1 MNGKELKVTEYN
13 LTFGKTPRIVN
24 VFGLFKYKKNNN
36 LYVVY
41 SDKGNEYSIV
51 YYGGSHVKNNTILS
65 MSANKEGDEKI
76 IKEYISKITK
86 KGELENFEILSL
98 DKIDEIE
105 IISSNKI
112 EVKPEILNSLV
123 ELTIPKKKEDNSSN
137 NIKKT
142 TKNKKSPLKMLLI
155 LFVLVIIGLG
165 AYMYLAISF
174 PNEET
179 SKVIKCKKVYEHE
192 TLNNVEVEYEKDFNF
207 NNLDTL
213 KSVNID
219 VLYRFSDEN
228 NYLDFINKGLYYT
241 YMPDDI
247 KTDGETFQNN
257 EEYTF
262 RLKTN
267 ELVDSSYDKP
277 TNYEEVLSYY
287 TNEGYTCDEDIEK

>member
-1 MNGKELKVTEYN
+1 
-13 LTFGKTPRIVN
+13 
-24 VFGLFKYKKNNN
+24 
-36 LYVVY
+36 
-41 SDKGNEYSIV
+41 
-51 YYGGSHVKNNTILS
+51 
-65 MSANKEGDEKI
+65 MS
-76 IKEYISKITK
+76 
-86 KGELENFEILSL
+86 
-98 DKIDEIE
+98 
-105 IISSNKI
+105 
-112 EVKPEILNSLV
+112 LNSLV

-179 SKVIKCKKVYEHE
+179 SKVIKCKKVYKHE